1 MSEHEEKK
9 KKNIICPKCGKV
21 ERYYITEQVRRGL
34 VFDADG
40 EPHGATE
47 DIVFYTGKVER
58 CLRCNSK
65 VKITDKSTET
75 YRVMENGIKFRWNDL
90 TEDEKD
96 AMRRQY
102 ISVRAVEDEITEEE
116 AEERY
121 YTGDEEMKRHRY
133 IRENGELW
141 IDI

>member
-1 MSEHEEKK
+1 MKK
-9 KKNIICPKCGKV
+9 IICPRCGKV
-21 ERYYITEQVRRGL
+21 ERYYIVEQVRRGL

-47 DIVFYTGKVER
+47 DMVFYAGKVGR
-58 CLRCNSK
+58 CLRCDSK
-65 VKITDKSTET
+65 VKIEESTET
-75 YRVMENGIKFRWNDL
+75 ETVSNGTGCEKLIWNDL
-90 TEDEKD
+90 TEEEQD

-102 ISVRAVEDEITEEE
+102 ISVRAAEDEITEEE
-116 AEERY
+116 AEARY
-121 YTGDEEMKRHRY
+121 GTGDEEMSSHGY